1 MKKLFPVILLVASL
15 TLSACGPNKDENGTT
30 NNVDTKNTQET
41 SKTEMKSLKDLFA
54 LGSAQKCTFEV
65 KDKDEVVTKSEIV
78 VNGKK
83 FKQVTEMVTEEGVS
97 KVYSVSDG
105 VYFYSWNDKIK
116 DSGMKMKLEEME
128 KGEEGT
134 TTDQKAMEGEGQ
146 VMSNI
151 NEKFD
156 YKCSPATLSESDLAV
171 PNDVN
176 FVDFSEMMKGFENM
190 DMEELKK
197 LAPQE

>member
-1 MKKLFPVILLVASL
+1 MKKFFPVILLIASL
-15 TLSACGPNKDENGTT
+15 TLSACGPTKNENGTT
-30 NNVDTKNTQET
+30 NNVDTKNAQET
-41 SKTEMKSLKDLFA
+41 GKTEMKSLKDLFA

-65 KDKDEVVTKSEIV
+65 KDEDEVVTKSEIV

-83 FKQVTEMVTEEGVS
+83 FKQVTEMTTEDGVS
-97 KVYSVSDG
+97 KIYSVSDG

-128 KGEEGT
+128 NSGET
-134 TTDQKAMEGEGQ
+134 ATTDQKAMEGEGQ
-146 VMSNI
+146 AVSNI

-156 YKCSPATLSESDLAV
+156 YKCIPATLSESDLAV
-171 PNDVN
+171 PTDIN
-176 FVDFSEMMKGFENM
+176 FVDFSEMMKGLQNM
-190 DMEELKK
+190 DMEELQK